1 MGGGGAAVF
10 YTLRFVALFVLIC
23 VWLPRDGKLYASLLV
38 VPLFLVFLF
47 SRGNF
52 DTIGV
57 MKDVL
62 FFCCLHGLNQWCVV
76 NCIDGTITSCVVCLF
91 LSLFFFFFSFC
102 PCFVFAHS
110 RLFFFFFA
118 VITCIES
125 EDIMG
130 DLFFFCVA
138 ILWTAVTLFT

>member
-10 YTLRFVALFVLIC
+10 YTLRFVALFVFIC

-62 FFCCLHGLNQWCVV
+62 FFLLFAWSKSVVRGKLHRWYDYKLCCVSL
-76 NCIDGTITSCVVCLF
+76 SF
-91 LSLFFFFFSFC
+91 SLFFFSSFC
-102 PCFVFAHS
+102 PCFDCCIE
-110 RLFFFFFA
+110 RLFFFFLLLLLA
-118 VITCIES
+118 
-125 EDIMG
+125 
-130 DLFFFCVA
+130 
-138 ILWTAVTLFT
+138 

>member
-57 MKDVL
+57 MKDVF

-91 LSLFFFFFSFC
+91 LSLLFFFFPFSPFFFFALKASFFFFF
-102 PCFVFAHS
+102 
-110 RLFFFFFA
+110 FFFFF
-118 VITCIES
+118 
-125 EDIMG
+125 
-130 DLFFFCVA
+130 
-138 ILWTAVTLFT
+138 

>member
-91 LSLFFFFFSFC
+91 LSLLFFFLPFAPALIVALKGSFFFFLLLLL
-102 PCFVFAHS
+102 A
-110 RLFFFFFA
+110 
-118 VITCIES
+118 
-125 EDIMG
+125 
-130 DLFFFCVA
+130 
-138 ILWTAVTLFT
+138 

>member
-57 MKDVL
+57 MKDVF

-91 LSLFFFFFSFC
+91 LSLLFFSLPFAPALTVALKGSFFFFC
-102 PCFVFAHS
+102 CYYLH
-110 RLFFFFFA
+110 RK
-118 VITCIES
+118 
-125 EDIMG
+125 
-130 DLFFFCVA
+130 
-138 ILWTAVTLFT
+138 